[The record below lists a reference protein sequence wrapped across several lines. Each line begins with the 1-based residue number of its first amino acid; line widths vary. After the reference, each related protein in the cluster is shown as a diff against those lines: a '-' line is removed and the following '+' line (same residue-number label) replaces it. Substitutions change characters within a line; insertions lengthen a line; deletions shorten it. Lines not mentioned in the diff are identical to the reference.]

1 MKKKRVEITDR
12 TLVELFNIYGDA
24 LKQKASLV
32 RELTE
37 LIYIFGADYI
47 EITPDLYDILC
58 PLPKGIEFRI
68 NVKKQMKLL
77 SSNRLE
83 KEILKNYN
91 TDDNKNLR
99 IVGLD
104 DLILYDYEE
113 KFSFI
118 KSLLGENVEML
129 IGDEYGCS
137 TALAL
142 EWIKCGG
149 KNIITSFTGIGKL
162 TPLEQLFCSLE
173 FLDKKSLRGNQT
185 ILPKIIEL
193 FEEITNVE
201 VEENKPFIGK
211 KIFDVESGVHVDG
224 IIKNPKNFE
233 PYEPSK
239 IGKQRKIII
248 GKFSGTKSIEFKLQ
262 ELNVPYSMD
271 KIELILDE
279 VRSKSMKERRS
290 LKDSEFLDI
299 CEKVGA

>member
-12 TLVELFNIYGDA
+12 TLVELSNIYGDA

-68 NVKKQMKLL
+68 NVKKEMKLL

-118 KSLLGENVEML
+118 KSLFGENVEML

-185 ILPKIIEL
+185 ILPQIIEL

-279 VRSKSMKERRS
+279 VRSKSMKERRG
-290 LKDSEFLDI
+290 LKDSELLDI